1 MRYAV
6 STRESEG
13 NKEIIWGLSNQFDFL
28 FPLSASYSEEIG
40 WNMACW
46 L

>member
-13 NKEIIWGLSNQFDFL
+13 NKEIIWGLSNQFDFIPVIR
-28 FPLSASYSEEIG
+28 FVF
-40 WNMACW
+40 
-46 L
+46 